1 MNLLS
6 RFPKK
11 PPMTP
16 WQDAMEELRRK
27 KKRLGRKYRLWKFY
41 LYAFVILPVFAIMLA
56 LKALKTYVRIKLREI
71 AVNTPMDTPGDK
83 DTIE

>member
-16 WQDAMEELRRK
+16 WQEAMEELRRK

-71 AVNTPMDTPGDK
+71 AVNTPMDT
-83 DTIE
+83 IE